1 VWDEFVLYFR
11 LGLEHV
17 LDINGYDHVLF
28 LMALLAVFSF
38 KNFKQVIWLVS
49 LFTLGHTLS
58 LAASAYG
65 VVSVNVGLVEW
76 LIPLTI
82 AITCVS
88 NWMNAS
94 KPVKAGHLNVNVF
107 YALGFGLV
115 HGLGF
120 SNYFRMIIGRSESKL
135 LPLIDFALGIE
146 AAQVI
151 VVLGFLGLW
160 YLFEHFMN
168 VKRRDWILVISSMT
182 MGVVVPMLI
191 ERWPY

>member
-1 VWDEFVLYFR
+1 MWDEFVLYFR

-88 NWMNAS
+88 NWVNAS
-94 KPVKAGHLNVNVF
+94 KPVRSGHLNVNVF

-120 SNYFRMIIGRSESKL
+120 SNYFRMIIGRSESKF
-135 LPLIDFALGIE
+135 LPLVDFALGIE

-151 VVLGFLGLW
+151 VVLGFLSLW
-160 YLFEHFMN
+160 YLFEHFVN
-168 VKRRDWILVISSMT
+168 VKRRDWILVISAMT